1 MIYLSYAHEDASY
14 VKQLVRELV
23 EFGLEVWSATREIF
37 PGDNWA
43 QAIGE
48 ALEKADAMVVIIS
61 PASGTSP
68 WAESEI
74 SYALG
79 QQRFKDRVFP
89 VKLGEWSG
97 MPWIMRRFPSYSGKP
112 EEVARQIAI
121 ALDAF
126 THPDALAR
134 AGAR

>member
-1 MIYLSYAHEDASY
+1 MIYLSYALDDAEF
-14 VKQLVRELV
+14 VEQLDRELGD
-23 EFGLEVWSATREIF
+23 FGIEVWSPVREIF

-48 ALEKADAMVVIIS
+48 ALEKADALVVILS
-61 PASGTSP
+61 PAMDKSA

-97 MPWIMRRFPSYSGKP
+97 MPWILRRFPSYSGKA

-121 ALDAF
+121 ALGAF
-126 THPDALAR
+126 DHPDAVAR

>member
-1 MIYLSYAHEDASY
+1 MIYLSYALDDGKY
-14 VKQLVRELV
+14 VEQLAGELR
-23 EFGLEVWSATREIF
+23 EFGLEVWSPDREIF

-48 ALEKADAMVVIIS
+48 ALEKADALVVVMS
-61 PASGTSP
+61 PACDKSP

-79 QQRFKDRVFP
+79 QQRFKDRVFR

-97 MPWIMRRFPSYSGKP
+97 MPWILRRFPSYTGTP
-112 EEVARQIAI
+112 GEVALQIAVT
-121 ALDAF
+121 LGAF
-126 THPDALAR
+126 TPDAVAR

>member
-1 MIYLSYAHEDASY
+1 MIYLSYALADERY
-14 VKQLVRELV
+14 VEQLDRELR
-23 EFGLEVWSATREIF
+23 EAGIEVWSANREIF

-48 ALEKADAMVVIIS
+48 ALEKADALVVILS
-61 PASGTSP
+61 PALGTSP
-68 WAESEI
+68 WVESEI

-97 MPWIMRRFPSYSGKP
+97 MPWIMRRFPSYAGTP
-112 EEVARQIAI
+112 TEVARQIAI
-121 ALDAF
+121 ALGAF
-126 THPDALAR
+126 THPDAVAR

>member
-1 MIYLSYAHEDASY
+1 MIYLSYARDDRSY
-14 VKQLVRELV
+14 VEQLDRELR
-23 EFGLEVWSATREIF
+23 ELGFEVWSPEREIF

-48 ALEKADAMVVIIS
+48 AVERADAMVVVLS
-61 PASGTSP
+61 SAMDKSP

-74 SYALG
+74 SYALS
-79 QQRFKDRVFP
+79 QQRFKDRLFP

-97 MPWIMRRFPSYSGKP
+97 MPWILRRFPSYSGKAQ
-112 EEVARQIAI
+112 EVARQIA
-121 ALDAF
+121 LSLGAF
-126 THPDALAR
+126 DHPDAVAR